1 MGKSENKA
9 DREKLFCFGSIS
21 SCLGAT
27 LGLWLLGKCDRP
39 PAELGQYHSR
49 VVGGDTGPSVSH
61 TSHIFDSQAEREK
74 FCCLLRILGYLE
86 TAMGPPWIADA

>member
-27 LGLWLLGKCDRP
+27 LGPLGLRMHGIAP
-39 PAELGQYHSR
+39 LNPAELGQYQSW
-49 VVGGDTGPSVSH
+49 VVGGDTGSSVPY
-61 TSHIFDSQAEREK
+61 TGHIFDSYANREK
-74 FCCLLRILGYLE
+74 LCCFLRISGCLVAAIGS
-86 TAMGPPWIADA
+86 P

>member
-27 LGLWLLGKCDRP
+27 LGLWLLGTCDRP
-39 PAELGQYHSR
+39 PAELGQYQSR
-49 VVGGDTGPSVSH
+49 VVGGDTGPSVPQ
-61 TSHIFDSQAEREK
+61 TSH
-74 FCCLLRILGYLE
+74 LLKVRQTKKNTFLGVSLVVW
-86 TAMGPPWIADA
+86 GL